1 MGNCGGN
8 RRIIALTGFK
18 GSYKH
23 TIDQKGRINIPARF
37 RRMPTAV
44 ENYVITRGLNRCL
57 YVFPSDEWEKVE
69 KKLRTLTQTDPDAL
83 YYLRSTL
90 ANAADVQI
98 DRQGRIT
105 VPANLIKLGELDKN
119 VMING
124 ALDRMEIWN
133 PENFE
138 KYLSECSESYEEVA
152 RKILI

>member
-1 MGNCGGN
+1 M
-8 RRIIALTGFK
+8 TGFK
-18 GSYKH
+18 GSYTH

-37 RRMPTAV
+37 RRTPGSV
-44 ENYVITRGLNRCL
+44 ENYVITRGLNECL
-57 YVFPSDEWEKVE
+57 YVFPADEWEKVE
-69 KKLRTLTQTDPDAL
+69 QKLRTLTRTDPDAL

-105 VPANLIKLGELDKN
+105 VPANLLKLAQLDRE

-133 PENFE
+133 PDTYE
-138 KYLSECSESYEEVA
+138 KYLNECSESYEEVA